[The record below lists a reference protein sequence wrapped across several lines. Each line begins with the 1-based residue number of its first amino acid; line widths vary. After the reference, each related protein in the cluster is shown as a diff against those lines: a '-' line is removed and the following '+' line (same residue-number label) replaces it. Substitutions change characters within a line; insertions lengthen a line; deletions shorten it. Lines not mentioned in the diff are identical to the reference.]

1 METNRKMSEKYTSL
15 LTARIWNT
23 YGKDGFDCTKD
34 LLYFYDHDFTDETE
48 YVKNTAAT
56 QKQLEYLEKLAKQNG
71 YQLNNVEYMSK
82 MHAAALIEYF
92 SGNSDMEPV
101 PFEFFTV
108 IR

>member
-1 METNRKMSEKYTSL
+1 M
-15 LTARIWNT
+15 
-23 YGKDGFDCTKD
+23 
-34 LLYFYDHDFTDETE
+34 YFYDHDFTDETE